1 MTPGGAQLTS
11 QRRGVAQLG
20 SAPALGAGGPRFKS
34 GRPDHMENEIVV
46 AELERGPDQKIVV
59 RKTVFR
65 GREYLDI
72 RNFFLADS
80 GEWLPTK
87 KGIAIPWELREEL
100 VAALSQA
107 AGD

>member
-1 MTPGGAQLTS
+1 
-11 QRRGVAQLG
+11 
-20 SAPALGAGGPRFKS
+20 
-34 GRPDHMENEIVV
+34 MENEIVV
-46 AELERGPDQKIVV
+46 AELERRPDQKIVV

>member
-1 MTPGGAQLTS
+1 MNWGDARLTS

>member
-1 MTPGGAQLTS
+1 
-11 QRRGVAQLG
+11 
-20 SAPALGAGGPRFKS
+20 
-34 GRPDHMENEIVV
+34 MENEIVV

-72 RNFFLADS
+72 RNFFLTDS